1 MEIVGLGNAGYEICK
16 LFSEKGRAAFSIDTN
31 KDASFVFPEVKTIE
45 EAESYAPKLDVVKNQ
60 LGDDELLFVLSGGG
74 IISGASL
81 AILEQFR
88 EKKISILYIQPD
100 DSFLN
105 SISKKREKVVRSIL
119 QEFARS
125 GLFEK
130 IYLVSNKAL
139 ANLIPDISIDT
150 YFTKINEKIV
160 NMWELYQYY
169 SNVNPIMG
177 NIEQPS
183 VIDRIVSFGF
193 YGLND
198 EKEGAFFNLENIREK
213 HFYFALSRTTLQD
226 TGKVLQSVIEKLERA
241 KDTETV
247 EISHAF
253 FDSGYEVDNVYVL
266 YYTNHIQ
273 S

>member
-1 MEIVGLGNAGYEICK
+1 MEIIGLGKAGNKICK
-16 LFSEKGRAAFSIDTN
+16 LFSEKGKRSFAIDTN
-31 KDASFVFPEVKTIE
+31 AEADVVLPAAKNME
-45 EAESYAPKLDVVKNQ
+45 EAETNVPNLDFFKQQ
-60 LGDDELLFVLSGGG
+60 LRSDELLFIMAGGG
-74 IISGASL
+74 VISGSAL
-81 AILEQFR
+81 AVLEQFK
-88 EKKISILYIQPD
+88 EKKISVLYIQPD
-100 DSFLN
+100 GSFLN
-105 SISKKREKVVRSIL
+105 AISKKRERVVRNIL

-125 GLFEK
+125 GLLEK
-130 IYLVSNKAL
+130 IYLISNKDL
-139 ANLIPDISIDT
+139 ASIIPDISIGT
-150 YFTKINEKIV
+150 YFSKINEKIV

-169 SNVNPIMG
+169 KNVSPIMG

-183 VIDRIVSFGF
+183 EIDRIVSFGF
-193 YGLND
+193 YNLND
-198 EKEGAFFNLENIREK
+198 EKEGEFFKLDNIREK
-213 HFYFALSRTTLQD
+213 HFYFALSKTTLQD